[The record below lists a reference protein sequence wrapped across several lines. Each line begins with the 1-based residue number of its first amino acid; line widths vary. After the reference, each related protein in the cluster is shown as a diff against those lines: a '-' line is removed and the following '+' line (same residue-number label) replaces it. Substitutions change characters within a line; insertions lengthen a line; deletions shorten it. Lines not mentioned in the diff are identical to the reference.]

1 MEPFCLTSQPA
12 LPANKEGVLRVQPSL
27 HCWTMLILS
36 ALPLILSILAFSQE
50 MSSQTTLCCLLLPER
65 IELGLDT
72 AFWVVLYAFG
82 IWTHFWIGSVLQVKT
97 VHPQSQHCPT
107 VLDHILASF
116 VTSPP
121 FPFPFLPH
129 TVPSPFPCL
138 HQHSPTYRECFRQG
152 YHMVS
157 SSLGTCLCSTVSL
170 NFPHFHC
177 NLLPPSLLLPFWLL
191 PFFFSFMFLYFFIFF
206 FLLCLS
212 CSSHSGCPRG
222 ELPQPSQAS
231 TGPSPRHRWVPLLQF
246 LFH

>member
-1 MEPFCLTSQPA
+1 M
-12 LPANKEGVLRVQPSL
+12 
-27 HCWTMLILS
+27 
-36 ALPLILSILAFSQE
+36 
-50 MSSQTTLCCLLLPER
+50 
-65 IELGLDT
+65 
-72 AFWVVLYAFG
+72 
-82 IWTHFWIGSVLQVKT
+82 
-97 VHPQSQHCPT
+97 HPQSQHCPT
-107 VLDHILASF
+107 VLDHVLASF

-191 PFFFSFMFLYFFIFF
+191 PFFFFSLLCSCIFSYFFSCSASPVLPTLVVQGGSCPSPARQAQDRHQGTGGF
-206 FLLCLS
+206 LS
-212 CSSHSGCPRG
+212 CNFSSTRHWFFGLTVGMALKFCKAFDMADPAEVRNGVCCELSGAAHV
-222 ELPQPSQAS
+222 E
-231 TGPSPRHRWVPLLQF
+231 
-246 LFH
+246 